1 MAWVLMACLAAH
13 ASRAAS
19 PERQQPAQQAA
30 QKKVD
35 ELGEVLVEAT
45 RQRARRPGFKAYES
59 SFGWLARMVGTFVI
73 DGTMDP
79 KAQGRREDLRP
90 VSGRAVCLG
99 FGAAPGVQ
107 CELKLRWPG
116 STSPEGPMATAFSG
130 MDPSAALFGLDL
142 VTSGVSY
149 ILVDSNGIAETSIGD
164 MVSADTM
171 VSHARCGTIDGN
183 CERITRF
190 TASADLKTVTVSMEL
205 QVDQVKSAS
214 FDFVMHRVPGRPATV
229 YGREQKKAKK

>member
-1 MAWVLMACLAAH
+1 MACVLIACLATSG
-13 ASRAAS
+13 SRAAS
-19 PERQQPAQQAA
+19 PERQQPAQQPS

-35 ELGEVLVEAT
+35 ELSEVLVEAT
-45 RQRARRPGFKAYES
+45 RQRAKRPGFKAYES

-79 KAQGRREDLRP
+79 KAQGLREDLRP
-90 VSGRAVCLG
+90 VTGRAVCVG

-107 CELKLRWPG
+107 CELKIRWPG
-116 STSPEGPMATAFSG
+116 STAPEGPMATAFAG
-130 MDPSAALFGLDL
+130 MDPSSALFGLDL

-171 VSHARCGTIDGN
+171 VSHSRCGSIDGN
-183 CERITRF
+183 CQRITRF
-190 TASADLKTVTVSMEL
+190 NASPDLTTVTVNMEL
-205 QVDQVKSAS
+205 QVDQVKSAT